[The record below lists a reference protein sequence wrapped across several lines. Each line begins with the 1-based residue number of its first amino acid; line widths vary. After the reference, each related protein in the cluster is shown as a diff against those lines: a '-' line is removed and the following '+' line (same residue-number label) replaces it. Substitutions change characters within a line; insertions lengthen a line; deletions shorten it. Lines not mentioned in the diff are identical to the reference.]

1 MAKYRCK
8 LIKMALTIYLE
19 IPLDKNMQHS
29 KLLIP
34 LNQNISRK
42 KIKNKSH
49 KE

>member
-29 KLLIP
+29 SQSTGLHR
-34 LNQNISRK
+34 NS
-42 KIKNKSH
+42 IKWFLRDASVY
-49 KE
+49 